1 MPEVLEFEEIK
12 TIKSQKVKPKW
23 DSWVIDVPSE
33 IIEAQEL
40 ADDAM
45 IVLTIKNGIVE
56 AEILPELS
64 DDLKAISD
72 KILKKRGNL
81 YNRLEKIGD

>member
-12 TIKSQKVKPKW
+12 TIESQKAEPKW

-33 IIEAQEL
+33 IIEAQDL

-45 IVLTIKNGIVE
+45 IVLTIKNGNVE
-56 AEILPELS
+56 AEILPELA
-64 DDLKAISD
+64 DDLKAISN
-72 KILKKRGNL
+72 KILKKRSNL
-81 YNRLEKIGD
+81 YDRLEQIGD